1 MSKEMIDRDLFYR
14 IVNLAT
20 NVHRELG
27 QGLPEHIYKNAL
39 ASDLIDEDI
48 PYELDKYVDVKY
60 KGRVIDKL
68 KVDILIKNSLIVGV
82 ISDDEL
88 KKKMKTT
95 MLSTL
100 KLLDNKKGI
109 LLNFSHDT
117 LYYKRV
123 VYKTKRGKD
132 LLSAY

>member
-1 MSKEMIDRDLFYR
+1 MSKEMIERDLFYR

-20 NVHRELG
+20 NVHRKLG

-39 ASDLIDEDI
+39 ASDLKDEEI

-60 KGRVIDKL
+60 KDRIIDKL
-68 KVDILIKNSLIVGV
+68 RVDILIKKSLIVGI
-82 ISDDEL
+82 ISDDER

-117 LYYKRV
+117 LHYKRV

>member
-39 ASDLIDEDI
+39 ASDLKDEDI
-48 PYELDKYVDVKY
+48 PYELDKYVEVKY

-68 KVDILIKNSLIVGV
+68 KVDILIKNSLIVGI

>member
-39 ASDLIDEDI
+39 ASDLKDEDI
-48 PYELDKYVDVKY
+48 PYELDKYVEVKY

-68 KVDILIKNSLIVGV
+68 KVDVLIKNSLIVGI